1 MLEGIRIIDFTNYLP
16 GPYATLRLAEMGAE
30 IIKIEPP
37 TGDPARNTGVSQ
49 DGEIGPVFLAQNRGK
64 KSISLD
70 LKTEQGRNTAIQL
83 IANADAVIE
92 SFRPKVMEKFGLGY
106 DEVKKV
112 NPRVVYVSITGYG
125 MEEPMAELGSH
136 DLNYMALSGV
146 LAQLKDREG
155 RPIHPTNTFADFIGG
170 MAASE
175 RILAGLVSRLKTGE
189 GSYHCL
195 SLTDTMASFMTNH
208 VMIEQKTGYS
218 QGVAVLNGTIVSYG
232 LYETKDGRYVS
243 MGALEPKFWQHF
255 CHAVGREDWIAA
267 HFSKAVSQNPVYLE
281 IQDLF
286 KSKTLAE
293 WTEFGQRVDC
303 CIAPV
308 LEAGELAEN
317 PYFRN
322 RGIIYDSPT
331 GGRQVKMHSDL
342 EGNAQ
347 AVPPAVG
354 EHNHEIIEK

>member
-1 MLEGIRIIDFTNYLP
+1 MLEGIRVIDFTNYLP
-16 GPYATLRLAEMGAE
+16 GPYATLRLADMGAE

-37 TGDPARNTGVSQ
+37 TGDPARSTGVSP

-64 KSISLD
+64 KSITLN
-70 LKTEQGRNTAIQL
+70 LKTEQGRNTALQL

-106 DEVKKV
+106 EQVKKV
-112 NPRVVYVSITGYG
+112 NPKVVYVSITGYG

-136 DLNYMALSGV
+136 DLNYMALSGI

-155 RPIHPTNTFADFIGG
+155 RPIHPSNTFADFIGG
-170 MAASE
+170 MAAAE
-175 RILAGLVSRLKTGE
+175 RLLAGLVSRLKTGE

-208 VMIEQKTGYS
+208 VLIEQKTGYS

-243 MGALEPKFWQHF
+243 MGALEPKFWHHF
-255 CHAVGREDWIAA
+255 CHAVGREDWKIA
-267 HFSKAVSQNPVYLE
+267 HFSKANHQNPVYLE
-281 IQDLF
+281 LQELF

-293 WTEFGQRVDC
+293 WTEFGRQVDC
-303 CIAPV
+303 CLAPV
-308 LEAGELAEN
+308 LEAGELADF
-317 PYFRN
+317 PYFRE
-322 RGIIYDSPT
+322 REIIYDSPS
-331 GGRQVKMHSDL
+331 GERQVKMHSDL
-342 EGNAQ
+342 EGDSQ
-347 AVPPAVG
+347 ALPPAIG
-354 EHNHEIIEK
+354 EHNFEVIKD

>member
-1 MLEGIRIIDFTNYLP
+1 MLEGIRVIDFTNYLP
-16 GPYATLRLAEMGAE
+16 GPYATLRLADMGAE

-37 TGDPARNTGVSQ
+37 TGDPARSTGVSAN
-49 DGEIGPVFLAQNRGK
+49 GEIGPVFLAQNRGK
-64 KSISLD
+64 KSITLN
-70 LKTEQGRNTAIQL
+70 LKTEQGRNVALQL
-83 IANADAVIE
+83 ISNADAVIE

-106 DEVKKV
+106 DEVKKI

-125 MEEPMAELGSH
+125 MEEPMSELGSH

-146 LAQLKDREG
+146 LAQLKDHEG
-155 RPIHPTNTFADFIGG
+155 RPIHPSNTFADFIGG

-175 RILAGLVSRLKTGE
+175 RILAGLVSRSKTGK

-208 VMIEQKTGYS
+208 VLIEQKTGYS

-232 LYETKDGRYVS
+232 LYETLDGRYVS

-255 CHAVGREDWIAA
+255 CHAVGHEEWVAA
-267 HFSKAVSQNPVYLE
+267 HFSKANPQNPVYLE
-281 IQDLF
+281 LKELF

-303 CIAPV
+303 CLAPV
-308 LEAGELAEN
+308 LEAGELAEF
-317 PYFRN
+317 PYFHE
-322 RGIIYDSPT
+322 RGIIYESQL
-331 GGRQVKMHSDL
+331 GERQVKMHSDL
-342 EGNAQ
+342 KGDSHAL
-347 AVPPAVG
+347 PPSVG
-354 EHNHEIIEK
+354 EHNHEIIKD

>member
-16 GPYATLRLAEMGAE
+16 GPYATLRLADMGAE

-37 TGDPARNTGVSQ
+37 TGDPARSTGVSSN
-49 DGEIGPVFLAQNRGK
+49 GEIGPVFLAQNRGK

-70 LKTEQGRNTAIQL
+70 LKTEQGRKAAKQL
-83 IANADAVIE
+83 IVNADAVIE

-106 DEVKKV
+106 EEVKKV
-112 NPRVVYVSITGYG
+112 NPRVVYVSITGFG
-125 MEEPMAELGSH
+125 LDEPMSELGSH
-136 DLNYMALSGV
+136 DLNYMALSGI

-175 RILAGLVSRLKTGE
+175 RILAGLVSRSKTGK

-208 VMIEQKTGYS
+208 VLIEQKTGYS
-218 QGVAVLNGTIVSYG
+218 QGVAVLNGIIVSYG

-243 MGALEPKFWQHF
+243 MGALESKFWQHF
-255 CHAVGREDWIAA
+255 CHAVGREDWVEA
-267 HFSKAVSQNPVYLE
+267 HFSKTIPQNPVYRELQE
-281 IQDLF
+281 LF

-303 CIAPV
+303 CLAPV
-308 LEAGELAEN
+308 LEAGEIAEY
-317 PYFRN
+317 PYFRE
-322 RGIIYDSPT
+322 RGIIYDSPV

-342 EGNAQ
+342 EGDSA
-347 AVPPAVG
+347 AVTPAIG
-354 EHNHEIIEK
+354 EHNHVVFKD